1 MRSNSP
7 SHAASF
13 VVSLVCVLT
22 LMAISAKQAGANTLR
37 PTQVLVVYDSRIADS
52 VEVAEF
58 YAGSALV
65 PGGSGTEPG
74 VHEGLR
80 VFDLASAG
88 VASTAVNGAVFYDD
102 WIAQYREP
110 IRAHLLANDLDLAIR
125 CIVLCKGL
133 PHRIDDITNPGIGDQ
148 PGDFSAHWIGS
159 RAISASVDSELSL
172 LWQDLPEGEI
182 DLFRDVDR
190 GYIQNP
196 YWRQTRP
203 INTYTNKEV
212 RTPKAWVGI
221 QAGRSA
227 TTASDDPREVLT
239 PGDVLLVCRL
249 DGHSVADVR
258 AMVTRAQNLV
268 YDTDAVGFVLDESA
282 SNGIADPTNNAEL
295 DNIMDIL
302 SRDDDYETTRDLIL
316 SDGRFDPARMF
327 YNADSGVT
335 QFLLGPNVDFGG
347 VGIVVAD
354 PIVLL
359 THYGRNHAGNPG
371 TPIVNQYDESF
382 NLAPGAVFSTMESY
396 NGRAFNGLPTRFN
409 QGQVADFIGAGGTFG
424 IGMVWEPFAQ
434 TVPDSQWI
442 ARNFILGGLTWA
454 EAAYTAIPA
463 VSWMHVVVG
472 DPLARATRTSDDI
485 NGDGVFDVEDLY
497 AFEKTPVDINR
508 DGVADNADRQLLIS
522 TFRVPIQETGD
533 AGRR

>member
-1 MRSNSP
+1 MRSTVST
-7 SHAASF
+7 SF
-13 VVSLVCVLT
+13 VLLLSLVVVAFAT
-22 LMAISAKQAGANTLR
+22 PGARASTLR
-37 PTQVLVVYDSRIADS
+37 ATQVLVVYDSRIADS
-52 VEVAEF
+52 VAVAEF
-58 YAGSALV
+58 YAGSSLV
-65 PGGSGTEPG
+65 AGGTGGEPG
-74 VHEGLR
+74 VHQGLR
-80 VFDLASAG
+80 VFDLATAG
-88 VASTAVNGAVFYDD
+88 IAPTATNGAVFYDD
-102 WIAQYREP
+102 WIAQFRDP
-110 IRAHLLANDLDLAIR
+110 IRAHLLAEDIAYEIR
-125 CIVLCKGL
+125 SLVLCKGL
-133 PHRIDDITNPGIGDQ
+133 PHRIDDIDVPGVGDD
-148 PGDFSAHWIGS
+148 PTAFSNRWIGS

-182 DLFRDVDR
+182 DLFRDVDA

-196 YWRQTRP
+196 YWRNTRP
-203 INTYTNKEV
+203 INTFTNKEV

-268 YDTDAVGFVLDESA
+268 YDTDSAGFVIDESA

-295 DNIMDIL
+295 DNIMDLL
-302 SRDDDYETTRDLIL
+302 SRDDDYETTRDLL
-316 SDGRFDPARMF
+316 LADGRFDPARVH
-327 YNADSGVT
+327 YNAASGVND
-335 QFLLGPNVDFGG
+335 FLLGPNVDFGG
-347 VGIVVAD
+347 VGVVIAD
-354 PIVLL
+354 PLVLL
-359 THYGRNHAGNPG
+359 THYGRNHSGNPG
-371 TPIVNQYDESF
+371 TPIVNMYDSSF
-382 NLAPGAVFSTMESY
+382 NLAHGAVFSTMESY

-442 ARNFILGGLTWA
+442 VRNFILGGLTWA

-463 VSWMHVVVG
+463 VSWMHVVIG
-472 DPLARATRTSDDI
+472 DPLARAMRTSDDL

-497 AFEKTPVDINR
+497 AFEQNPVDINR

-522 TFRVPIQETGD
+522 TFRVPIQATGA